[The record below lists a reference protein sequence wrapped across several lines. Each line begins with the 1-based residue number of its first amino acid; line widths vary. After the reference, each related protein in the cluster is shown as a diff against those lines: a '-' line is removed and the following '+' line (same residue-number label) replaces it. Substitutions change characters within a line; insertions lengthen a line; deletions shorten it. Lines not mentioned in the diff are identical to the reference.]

1 MKNKKM
7 IIGIGIFLAILF
19 ILFIYL
25 FIFPIFNSNK
35 YGDRLDDIDK
45 HKISTSLIN
54 EIKKNIK
61 ESNHVTDVTYHN
73 EGRILNFTVTLNSD
87 TPVSEAKDYGKK
99 ILEKLSDDDKS
110 FYDISLFLVSKDKSD
125 NYPVIGYK
133 SKKVDDFNFGS
144 AGEQNE

>member
-7 IIGIGIFLAILF
+7 IIGIGIFLAILL

-61 ESNHVTDVTYHN
+61 ESDHVTDVTYHN
-73 EGRILNFTVTLNSD
+73 EGRILNFTVTLKSD
-87 TPVSEAKDYGKK
+87 TPVNEAKDFGKK
-99 ILEKLSDDDKS
+99 ILEKLSDEDKS
-110 FYDISLFLVSKDKSD
+110 YYDIQLLLISKDKSD

-133 SKKVDDFNFGS
+133 SKKADDFNFGS
-144 AGEQNE
+144 AGGQNE